1 MAATTDQTEGPV
13 VFVPSEAVAARTRDK
28 AFRSAQYHSRMVK
41 LLKIGLPLAAIAMA
55 TAFFGWSYVS
65 SPVVTPVA
73 AEGSVFSDGK
83 LVMANPKLEGFTKE
97 NLPYSMKALRAVQ
110 DVDKGG
116 VIELEGIDARLP
128 MDTSNWAT
136 VTAPNGIYDRDRNTL
151 DISGKV
157 TVVTTD
163 GLEADLKS
171 ASLDIDK
178 GNLKTSDPV
187 DIRRAG
193 SRITSDSMTI
203 VESGKVLLFEK
214 RVRVHIDPT
223 RMNEA
228 QANGGQ
234 DAKK

>member
-1 MAATTDQTEGPV
+1 M
-13 VFVPSEAVAARTRDK
+13 FVPSGVAAARARDG
-28 AFRSAQYHSRMVK
+28 AFRSAQRHSRRVR
-41 LLKIGLPLAAIAMA
+41 LLKVGLPVIAVAMGV
-55 TAFFGWSYVS
+55 AFFGWSYAS
-65 SPVVTPVA
+65 SPEVSPVS

-110 DVDKGG
+110 DIDKGG

-128 MDTSNWAT
+128 MDSANWAT
-136 VTAPNGIYDRDRNTL
+136 VKAPNGVYDRDRNTL

-178 GNLKTSDPV
+178 GNLRTADPV

-193 SRITSDSMTI
+193 SRITSESMTI
-203 VESGKVLLFEK
+203 VESGEVLVFEK
-214 RVRVHIDPT
+214 RVRVHIDPALVG
-223 RMNEA
+223 EQ